1 MTEEYR
7 LYNSASFIA
16 DFGGYLGLLLGAS
29 LLSLI
34 EEILETIHD
43 KCCGNRKNKNSPKIE
58 LAKFG
63 GAESPIE
70 QQQ

>member
-1 MTEEYR
+1 M
-7 LYNSASFIA
+7 LYDNGSFIA

-34 EEILETIHD
+34 EEIIESFHD

-63 GAESPIE
+63 EAESPMD

>member
-1 MTEEYR
+1 M
-7 LYNSASFIA
+7 LYDNGSFIA

-34 EEILETIHD
+34 EEMLETVHK

-58 LAKFG
+58 LEKLG

>member
-1 MTEEYR
+1 VTEEYM
-7 LYNSASFIA
+7 LYDNGSFIA

-34 EEILETIHD
+34 EEILETVTD

-58 LAKFG
+58 LEKFG
-63 GAESPIE
+63 GEESPIE
-70 QQQ
+70 QQ